1 MQNFYNKD
9 EIDGMYVYYMNLK
22 QNLLTNR
29 DDEKSN
35 ISLGSLIS
43 DLMMYDSFT
52 KITLKNDQ
60 IYYDDTLFANLTD
73 EQLNDFFNELEHVIN
88 VAYNEAEAM

>member
-35 ISLGSLIS
+35 IGLGSLIS

-88 VAYNEAEAM
+88 VAYDEAEAM